1 MEMSDIN
8 YVNGLKSNM
17 HATFDSPQG
26 KEVIRYL
33 EQACGW
39 YRSIYTAGADRDEVL
54 INDGKR
60 QVLATIKSILELSPE
75 QIVAVATKEGV

>member
-1 MEMSDIN
+1 MD
-8 YVNGLKSNM
+8 VNFAAALKSNM

-33 EQACGW
+33 EQSCGW
-39 YRSIYTAGADRDEVL
+39 YRSIYTAGADRDEAL

-60 QVLATIKSILELSPE
+60 QVIATIKSILMLTPDQIAAIAEGE
-75 QIVAVATKEGV
+75 QNG